1 MFSLIRSVYRYT
13 DISGLF
19 RSQFRQF
26 HTDLFEMQAGYFF
39 IQMFRQAIYI
49 YFVFLVEQLDLS
61 QRLIGK

>member
-19 RSQFRQF
+19 RSQLRQF
-26 HTDLFEMQAGYFF
+26 HPDLFEMQASHFF
-39 IQMFRQAIYI
+39 IQVLRQAVYI
-49 YFVFLVEQLDLS
+49 HFVFLVEQLDLG